1 MTQID
6 LRTPKEKERD
16 QRYATICNEFL
27 ELTNQMPDT
36 ATHRIFGLIAD
47 RHEMTIPGVRNIV
60 IKAGLY
66 TTKPKTSNK

>member
-6 LRTPKEKERD
+6 LRTAKEKERD
-16 QRYATICNEFL
+16 QKHAAICNEFL
-27 ELTNQMPDT
+27 TLKNQMPNA

-47 RHEMTIPGVRNIV
+47 RHGMTIPGVRNIV

-66 TTKPKTSNK
+66 TTK

>member
-6 LRTPKEKERD
+6 LRTPREKERD
-16 QRYATICNEFL
+16 TKHSQICNEFL
-27 ELTNQMPDT
+27 TLRNQMPG
-36 ATHRIFGLIAD
+36 AAPHRIFGLIAD

-66 TTKPKTSNK
+66 TTK

>member
-16 QRYATICNEFL
+16 QKHAAICNEFL
-27 ELTNQMPDT
+27 TLTNQMPT
-36 ATHRIFGLIAD
+36 AATHRLFGLID
-47 RHEMTIPGVRNIV
+47 ERHKLTIPGVRNIV

-66 TTKPKTSNK
+66 ATNK